1 ARTQKIRASNDLDKK
16 VQRGL
21 DRLYAYQHDDGGWG
35 WWKDDKSDPFMSA
48 YVVDGLTLASKA
60 AYQIDLG
67 RRDQG
72 REKLASL
79 LNAGKNDN
87 GNPIDDETRSYM
99 IYAYTESGDSDGH
112 YLEALYAKRGSLG
125 PYGRALLALALH
137 QRKDGR
143 AKEIAGAIAGSAQT
157 DEFEAHWQTARVN
170 DYGRNVY
177 LDAEATALSLKA
189 LSQIDPSNAL
199 LPKAAR
205 WLVKNRRNGYYWLST
220 KETAFAVYGLT
231 DYLKVS
237 KELSPDYSFEVY
249 LNGTQ
254 IAAQHV
260 GASDATNAQAL
271 VITKKGDEV
280 GGSNQVRIVKHGRGA
295 LYVSTTLEY
304 FTADENVP
312 AQSSANLKMTREYLR
327 LRVSENE
334 NGKPSWKIEP
344 LTGEL

>member
-1 ARTQKIRASNDLDKK
+1 MT
-16 VQRGL
+16 
-21 DRLYAYQHDDGGWG
+21 
-35 WWKDDKSDPFMSA
+35 A

-60 AYQIDLG
+60 GYQIDLG

-112 YLEALYAKRGSLG
+112 YLEALYGKRGSLG

-177 LDAEATALSLKA
+177 LDAEAKALSLKGLA
-189 LSQIDPSNAL
+189 QIDPSNAL
-199 LPKAAR
+199 LPKVAR
-205 WLVKNRRNGYYWLST
+205 WLVKNRQNGYYWLST
-220 KETAFAVYGLT
+220 KETAFAIYGLT

-237 KELSPDYSFEVY
+237 HELSPDYSFEVY

-254 IAAQHV
+254 LASQHV

-271 VITKKGDEV
+271 VITKKGPDV
-280 GGSNQVRIVKHGRGA
+280 GGSNQIRIVKHGKGA
-295 LYVSTTLEY
+295 LYESTTVKSV
-304 FTADENVP
+304 TAEDN
-312 AQSSANLKMTREYLR
+312 AA
-327 LRVSENE
+327 
-334 NGKPSWKIEP
+334 
-344 LTGEL
+344 